1 MPPSN
6 LQRLLAVL
14 SCPVTHS
21 PLQLENGCLVSQ
33 IGRLRYPIEK
43 GIPKLLRSSAVLPE
57 GVHSMEQF
65 QGLFAA
71 KIMGKN

>member
-1 MPPSN
+1 MPTPN
-6 LQRLLAVL
+6 LQCLLSVL

-21 PLQLENGCLVSQ
+21 PLKLENGFLVSQ
-33 IGRLRYPIEK
+33 TGRLRYPIEK
-43 GIPKLLRSSAVLPE
+43 GIPKLLRSCAVLPE

-71 KIMGKN
+71 KLVGKM